1 MPDRSNQSKQ
11 SACADL
17 RIREYDPHG
26 SWRGYRTRYKHR
38 SRFSFIQQC
47 NGYVQFSTKKYM
59 NKLEL
64 IRRTQEHSIS
74 SNRTILVVWHT
85 QTYICK
91 ICVSS
96 EERSLTDPKCSHPWR
111 WCGFNLNS
119 YLCIS
124 VSAYNRSQRRPC
136 TKIIVHFGRKPKIIS
151 GSPFETQ

>member
-1 MPDRSNQSKQ
+1 MAAISQNRAAALTLQYESTTHTE
-11 SACADL
+11 ADL
-17 RIREYDPHG
+17 GIAQDTNTDPD
-26 SWRGYRTRYKHR
+26 SL
-38 SRFSFIQQC
+38 SSN

-64 IRRTQEHSIS
+64 IRSTQEHSIS

-85 QTYICK
+85 QIHMCK

-151 GSPFETQ
+151 GSPFETK